1 MSGSRRWIVRGAAA
15 LAAMM
20 LLGYGVGALSHR
32 TPTVNPARGAPG
44 GVVGDGGSSIT
55 GGPQVFAK
63 DEAAPAP
70 AAEPAGNLPAS
81 PDRIVK
87 NGEITVEVK
96 AKGFDTAWTRAFQIA
111 ARFGGYVASSSRGT
125 GGGPV
130 PLEGETRAL
139 PLSGDIVIRVPA
151 AHFEEAM
158 NDLGG
163 LGTIKG
169 QNSSSTDVSADFVDL
184 ESRLRNQR
192 AQEAVLLK
200 LMAKATS
207 IEESIAVQARLSDV
221 QQQIEELTGRLRLLR
236 SQTDL
241 STISAHLAEPGAVEE
256 PGTTPSFSRAWHTAL
271 EGLARIWSTVMIGL
285 VWAAPFAL
293 LWVVARRWRSRP
305 ARPPQS

>member
-20 LLGYGVGALSHR
+20 LLGYGVGALSR
-32 TPTVNPARGAPG
+32 RPGPTVGPTR
-44 GVVGDGGSSIT
+44 GVVSGGGSSIT
-55 GGPQVFAK
+55 GGPEAYRPDVSSK
-63 DEAAPAP
+63 DAAAPA
-70 AAEPAGNLPAS
+70 AAPAGNLPAS
-81 PDRIVK
+81 PDRVVK

-96 AKGFDTAWTRAFQIA
+96 AKGFDTAWSRAFQVA

-125 GGGPV
+125 GGPV
-130 PLEGETRAL
+130 PVEGDTRAL

-256 PGTTPSFSRAWHTAL
+256 PGTTPSFSRAWRTAL

-293 LWVVARRWRSRP
+293 IWVVARRWRSRP
-305 ARPPQS
+305 TPPAQG